1 MRQSRGSMKY
11 ILGGKAH
18 GVLEAFR
25 KTPMKR
31 LIITYLSLVAVL
43 TSVAPFASAQDV
55 EGDTIEL
62 DAFQVT
68 EVPIEENIVPSS
80 RPFNSVFGTD
90 RNIVDTPRSVTII
103 SREQLDAISIKTPRD
118 FARLTSSSYTKSNFG
133 APASPNLRGQEADLF
148 VNGMRKGL
156 TSNGNGL
163 PINFN
168 SVESVNI
175 VKGPAGP
182 VYGTSS
188 YLGGYADLI
197 TKRAF
202 FDQPRGEVSVTAG
215 SYDVYFGSFDYG
227 APISD
232 TLAYRFSVSAE
243 HSKGY
248 YYRGKKET
256 QAFFGTITWRPN
268 DNYELVLA
276 GEFFNASYTE
286 NWGINRPTQLLID
299 EGLYYP
305 NAQTD
310 AEYEAYVARL
320 GGPNSPSFGAG
331 FNTFVPVDL
340 ANPVKLNRRER
351 LLAPGDDSDGQNFW
365 LQGISTWRMSDATK
379 IVFNSYY
386 QWIDRNTFSSYHYSE
401 LLRDNVSW
409 DNSLSFI
416 HEQDNFGSNVGLR
429 YRYEDVW
436 SVNHFFNEP
445 VNFWDL
451 TRDPDTWR
459 VPDQG
464 FAGNPIVPD
473 EPARGILSNW
483 YYGGT
488 GGHSKGY
495 IVGPYAHVDYTI
507 GNLILDA
514 GYGVDFVKAD
524 EDDPIGGAAVSR
536 VSDQV
541 DLENYNLAAVYKL
554 TDTVSVYTNYG
565 FSQAHPAD
573 TGGRFDVGAFD
584 TPLES
589 KLFEVGAKASL
600 LDNHLFLSA
609 AYFDRTFTAIN
620 PDNTRDPVFL
630 EGFEIEMNYQPNRN
644 FYATFGYSF
653 IDSQRTAGFFATAY
667 TADRADETGGI
678 YYTPTFASPAD
689 PDQIFDFPGNPQHQA
704 VALASY
710 KFTDSWGVRANIV
723 YTGPFF
729 LGYNGMVVDPSNVL
743 YFFLDPGVEF
753 VANSVQIP
761 DQYEIDLT
769 VFYEQENWEFKVT
782 AFNITDEDNWD
793 APNAGYGNGS
803 VVAREPLRFEGTFT
817 YRF

>member
-1 MRQSRGSMKY
+1 MNPLKN
-11 ILGGKAH
+11 
-18 GVLEAFR
+18 
-25 KTPMKR
+25 
-31 LIITYLSLVAVL
+31 TYLPLAAL
-43 TSVAPFASAQDV
+43 FASVVPFALAQDA
-55 EGDTIEL
+55 EEKAIEMEEFRVN
-62 DAFQVT
+62 D
-68 EVPIEENIVPSS
+68 VPIEENIVPSS
-80 RPFNSVFGTD
+80 RPFNSVYGTD

-133 APASPNLRGQEADLF
+133 APTSPNLRGQEADMF
-148 VNGMRKGL
+148 VNGSRKGL

-168 SVESVNI
+168 AVESVNI

-182 VYGTSS
+182 VYGTSN

-202 FDQPRGEVSVTAG
+202 FDGPKGEVSVTAG
-215 SYDVYFGSFDYG
+215 SYDVYYGTFDYG

-232 TLAYRFSVSAE
+232 TLAYRISVSGE
-243 HSKGY
+243 MSKGY

-256 QAFFGTITWRPN
+256 QAIYGTITWRPN
-268 DNYELVLA
+268 DNYELFLA

-286 NWGINRPTQLLID
+286 NWGFNRPTQLLID

-310 AEYEAYVARL
+310 AEYAAYVAQL
-320 GGPNSPSFGAG
+320 GGPNSPSFDTG
-331 FNTFVPVDL
+331 FNTFVPLDL
-340 ANPVKLNRRER
+340 DNPVKLDRRQR
-351 LLAPGDDSDGQNFW
+351 LLAPGDDSYGQNIW
-365 LQGISTWRMSDATK
+365 AQAVSSWKISEETR
-379 IVFNSYY
+379 VVLNSYY

-401 LLRDNVSW
+401 LLRDNWSW
-409 DNSLSFI
+409 DNSLAFI
-416 HEQDNFGSNVGLR
+416 HKQDNIGTNVGLR
-429 YRYEDVW
+429 YRYENVW

-451 TRDPDTWR
+451 TRDPNSWR

-473 EPARGILSNW
+473 EPARGILNNW

-488 GGHSKGY
+488 GGKSTGY
-495 IVGPYAHVDYTI
+495 ILGPYAQIDYTI
-507 GNLILDA
+507 ADRLIIDA
-514 GYGVDFVKAD
+514 GVGVDYVDAK
-524 EDDPIGGAAVSR
+524 EVDPVNGAAGFRLTDSAAL
-536 VSDQV
+536 D
-541 DLENYNLAAVYKL
+541 NYTAAVVFKA
-554 TDTVSVYTNYG
+554 TDNLSVYANYG
-565 FSQAHPAD
+565 YSEAHPAD
-573 TGGRFDVGAFD
+573 TGGRFDVGAFG

-589 KLFEVGAKASL
+589 ELAEIGLKASL
-600 LDNHLFLSA
+600 MDNTLFLSTA
-609 AYFDRTFTAIN
+609 LFDREFITVN
-620 PDNTRDPVFL
+620 PDNTRDSVFL
-630 EGFEIEMNYQPNRN
+630 EGIELELNYQPNKN
-644 FYATFGYSF
+644 FYATFGYSYMK
-653 IDSQRTAGFFATAY
+653 SERTAGFFATAY
-667 TADRADETGGI
+667 TADRADETGGV
-678 YYTPTFASPAD
+678 YYTPTFPVSRD
-689 PDQIFDFPGNPQHQA
+689 PNQLFDFPGNPQHQA

-710 KFTDSWGVRANIV
+710 KFNENWGVRANVV

-729 LGYNGMVVDPSNVL
+729 LGYNGMEVASGNVL
-743 YFFLDPGVEF
+743 YLFLDPGVTNF

-761 DQYEIDLT
+761 DQYEIDFT
-769 VFYEQENWEFKVT
+769 VFYETKNWEAKIT
-782 AFNITDEDNWD
+782 AFNLTDEDNWD